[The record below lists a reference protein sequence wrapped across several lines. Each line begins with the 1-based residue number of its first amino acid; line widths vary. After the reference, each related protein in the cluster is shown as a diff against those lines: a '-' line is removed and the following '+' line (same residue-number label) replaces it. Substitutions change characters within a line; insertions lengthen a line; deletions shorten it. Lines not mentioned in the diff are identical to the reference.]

1 VAQPRRGWFG
11 RLSLRKL
18 RRSSHRTTHALESD
32 IRSYIE
38 CTNDEPKPFVWT
50 KTVDD
55 ILASIAR
62 YCSLVVHATYMLAVP
77 RRDMSV

>member
-1 VAQPRRGWFG
+1 MGRGT
-11 RLSLRKL
+11 RAAI
-18 RRSSHRTTHALESD
+18 RTAD

-50 KTVDD
+50 KTADD

-62 YCSLVVHATYMLAVP
+62 YCSRVVHATASSANL
-77 RRDMSV
+77 